1 MASPDVLVWLDLEM
15 TGLDPQTCVIVEIA
29 TLITDPEL
37 RIVAEG
43 PNLVIHQPDEVLAA
57 MDPFVVK
64 MHERSGLLD
73 RIRASG
79 VTLEQAESES
89 LAFLKEHCEARKSP
103 LCGNSIWKD
112 RQFIER
118 YMPRFDA
125 HLHYR
130 NIDVSSVKELVR
142 RWYPSDMAPQKK
154 ETHRALDDILESIEE
169 LRWYR
174 QRVFR
179 DPAAS

>member
-1 MASPDVLVWLDLEM
+1 MWVDLEM

-29 TLITDPEL
+29 TLVTDGEL
-37 RIVAEG
+37 NLVAEG
-43 PNLVIHQPDEVLAA
+43 PNLVVHQPDEVLAGMHPDVVA
-57 MDPFVVK
+57 M
-64 MHERSGLLD
+64 HARSGLTE
-73 RIRASG
+73 RVRAS
-79 VTLEQAESES
+79 TTSLEAAEAAS
-89 LAFLKEHCEARKSP
+89 LAFLEEHCEPRTSP

-130 NIDVSSVKELVR
+130 NIDVSSLKELVA
-142 RWYPSDMAPQKK
+142 RWYPAEAAPRKK
-154 ETHRALDDILESIEE
+154 ETHRALDDIRESIEE

-174 QRVFR
+174 SRVFK
-179 DPAAS
+179 ASAGG